1 MVKINLEEFAGGE
14 LQEKVQAAMEDVVKN
29 MRDPKTPWK
38 DKREITIKLTFS
50 QNEDRNYCICDIQVK
65 KKLASEKKMETCFEM
80 GKDWRTG
87 EVYAQEYGN
96 KQMSI
101 TEFVPEPKEPQI
113 DEETGEITEGEKI
126 TEFRK
131 KA

>member
-29 MRDPKTPWK
+29 MKDPKTAWK
-38 DKREITIKLTFS
+38 DKRKITIELTFS
-50 QNEDRNYCICDIQVK
+50 QNENRDYCICDIQVK
-65 KKLASEKKMETCFEM
+65 KKLASEKKIETYLEI
-80 GKDWRTG
+80 GRDWKTG

-101 TEFVPEPKEPQI
+101 TEFVSEPEESQL
-113 DEETGEITEGEKI
+113 DEETGEIMEGEKI